1 MSEFTENL
9 TILIEKHLFDK
20 QLEQRKKRL
29 ANAKNSQIKP
39 QAARRK
45 KKATQNTKKPLPIET
60 IEEEKE
66 LSFTRMIE
74 KSDLDQEFV
83 DIIKTALSNPKTKNG
98 KRVLEMQELYNATQD
113 AEGII
118 RDLVFLLG
126 DEVKPKKVSKGD
138 QVLGV
143 SMEVAATPAE
153 NQHVPGLELRKY
165 HSEVIETSRMVD

>member
-60 IEEEKE
+60 IEEERE

-74 KSDLDQEFV
+74 KSDLD
-83 DIIKTALSNPKTKNG
+83 
-98 KRVLEMQELYNATQD
+98 
-113 AEGII
+113 
-118 RDLVFLLG
+118 
-126 DEVKPKKVSKGD
+126 
-138 QVLGV
+138 
-143 SMEVAATPAE
+143 
-153 NQHVPGLELRKY
+153 
-165 HSEVIETSRMVD
+165 